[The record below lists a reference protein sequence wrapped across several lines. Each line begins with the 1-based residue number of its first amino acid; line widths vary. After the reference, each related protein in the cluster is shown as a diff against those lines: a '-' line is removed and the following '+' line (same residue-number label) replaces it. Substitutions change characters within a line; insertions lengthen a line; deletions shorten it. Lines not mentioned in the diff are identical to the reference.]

1 MRYLELV
8 FRLMSQSVALLLVS
22 DSFLRACLLLLR
34 AAKTERGS
42 ASESNSESGA
52 ASDTSR
58 GCVILIA
65 ARDEAGTIG
74 PTVAALKE
82 HVVEWPGSSVWVVAD
97 RCSDRTAVEAIIA
110 GAKVAERPNGDLDGG
125 VGKCAVIAW
134 WLSRHE
140 VEWRSRDAVLILD
153 ADSRL
158 VKGSLLE
165 LRKAMTGAGD
175 DLAAV
180 QAFVA
185 PDASAGAGRLAGW
198 SEVLM
203 QRIDDEARR
212 RCGWAVPLRG
222 TGMAF
227 RGVVLAAVAPRLHT
241 LAEDLELDVL
251 LASQGK
257 RVEFVPGAVALDPKP
272 QQSSGASRQRARW
285 FQGQLQ
291 VVFDYPREIV
301 MALIKGGL
309 GAWFLLPLLLMRPKI
324 LFIGLRALLLV
335 ISIWIP
341 FLFWVAL
348 AGLALDVAYYLGGAA
363 IVDNPRRYL
372 FDLLTSPRYVA
383 MWLYSFGIAMIRRG
397 KRGQQVWLRSGR

>member
-1 MRYLELV
+1 
-8 FRLMSQSVALLLVS
+8 MSQSAALLLVS

-34 AAKTERGS
+34 ATKTERGS
-42 ASESNSESGA
+42 ESAAESGA
-52 ASDTSR
+52 APG

-65 ARDEAGTIG
+65 AHDEAGTIG

-82 HVVEWPGSSVWVVAD
+82 HLVEWPGSSLWVVAD

-134 WLSRHE
+134 WLSKHE
-140 VEWRSRDAVLILD
+140 AEWRSRDAVLILD

-158 VKGSLLE
+158 MKGSMRE
-165 LRKAMTGAGD
+165 LRKAMAGAGD

-185 PDASAGAGRLAGW
+185 PDASAGTGRLAGW

-227 RGVVLAAVAPRLHT
+227 RGAVLAAVAPRLHT

-272 QQSSGASRQRARW
+272 RQSSGASRQRARW

-291 VVFDYPREIV
+291 VMFDYPREIV

-309 GAWFLLPLLLMRPKI
+309 GAWFLLPLLLLRPKI
-324 LFIGLRALLLV
+324 LFIGLRALLLF

-348 AGLALDVAYYLGGAA
+348 AGLALDAAYYLGGAA

-383 MWLYSFGIAMIRRG
+383 MWFYSFGIAMIRRG